1 MKHSIEAAREVDMIA
16 KDFVDSYKYRV
27 KHRHGTIE
35 EWEIIAK
42 ECLADPRASRS
53 ECLSALIGITR
64 SKDEWL
70 KEHLAQ
76 KMKTAWKADLNVLNK
91 LDTDVPEEIS

>member
-1 MKHSIEAAREVDMIA
+1 M
-16 KDFVDSYKYRV
+16 
-27 KHRHGTIE
+27 KHRHGTMA
-35 EWEIIAK
+35 EWEVIAK

-53 ECLSALIGITR
+53 ECLSALIGINR

-70 KEHLAQ
+70 KEHLTQ

-91 LDTDVPEEIS
+91 LDRDATKEIS